1 MGFQCST
8 PLHFHES
15 PRKACP
21 SSPHPF
27 TSSQP
32 CLHCLLQE
40 PESPHSPQACF
51 AEQNLLYWTQRRL
64 CSPHSAGGHRQT
76 EHPRRSPGER
86 RGLRGSVTEPWWV
99 FLSLLNLSLATV
111 KLFSLILKLGP
122 QGTCETISQT
132 AAPNTGRG

>member
-15 PRKACP
+15 LRKACS

-40 PESPHSPQACF
+40 PKSPHSPQACF

-64 CSPHSAGGHRQT
+64 CSPHSAGATGRQNT
-76 EHPRRSPGER
+76 LAGLPGR
-86 RGLRGSVTEPWWV
+86 GGGLRASVTEPWWV
-99 FLSLLNLSLATV
+99 FLSLLNLRLATV